1 MALFGNGKL
10 NTTIGIDAR
19 SSCFV
24 FYTMTGDDKLT
35 AKQKRVPFKGAL
47 FDENFYNQFS
57 DGIAEYLKQTPSQP
71 GNAYFVVAPDN
82 VTITD
87 VIAVPALGKKAM
99 ETAFKSAVDNVYVNS
114 ADLQINK
121 FLAATGKQSYT
132 YAVTMMQKNIISGLN
147 RVCNANKI
155 SPQFVTSPANATI
168 NAVAK
173 LRPKYRR
180 SSYLFVDVKDGYT
193 RIVFCAKGRATG
205 SAILPFGFEVFNGR
219 RLVAEDMLFNHSLG
233 DITVLNAKA
242 KARDKQVAIVHEEP
256 PVEPETPEENPLS
269 EGEVPPPD
277 DGLVTEES
285 EIMDGLV
292 KEDDELDFQPESWTR
307 GYRKTARKLP
317 KFMQKPNPTDE
328 QGYVYENFCLVA
340 KWVLLFLRNNEQ
352 LTMQGTPEFVLVN
365 MPHKFDYL
373 FEMANRHKDDNKI
386 DFVAFDPAIEDN
398 AEITSNLEYFG
409 GFYSKRVNPTNLF

>member
-1 MALFGNGKL
+1 MGLLGNGKL

-19 SSCFV
+19 SSSFV

-35 AKQKRVPFKGAL
+35 AKQKRVPFKGVL
-47 FDENFYNQFS
+47 FDENFYNQLS
-57 DGIAEYLKQTPSQP
+57 DGLAEYLKQTPSQP
-71 GNAYFVVAPDN
+71 GNGYFVVVPDN

-147 RVCNANKI
+147 RICGANKI
-155 SPQFVTSPANATI
+155 SPQFITSPANATI
-168 NAVAK
+168 NAVSK
-173 LRPKYRR
+173 LRPKYKR
-180 SSYLFVDVKDGYT
+180 SSYLFVDVKDGYM

-205 SAILPFGFEVFNGR
+205 SAILPFGYEVFNGR

-233 DITVLNAKA
+233 DITVINARAKA
-242 KARDKQVAIVHEEP
+242 KDKQVIIHEEP
-256 PVEPETPEENPLS
+256 TVEPEETQENPLT

-277 DGLVTEES
+277 DGFVTEES
-285 EIMDGLV
+285 ESEDGLV
-292 KEDDELDFQPESWTR
+292 SEEIVMPEEVWTR

-340 KWVLLFLRNNEQ
+340 KWALLYLRNNES
-352 LTMQGTPEFVLVN
+352 LTMQGAPEFVLVN

-409 GFYSKRVNPTNLF
+409 GQYSKRINPTNLF